1 MHQQALRPQSQRPAL
16 TQFKMNIRV
25 AMTWNPS
32 KLWVIVVLCAG
43 LLSPQIGRTQGA
55 SQLWGYAAWWLPEG
69 WATVPLEHLHRLV
82 FFQIEVE
89 ADGRLDKRHG
99 WPQAWSSLITQAQ
112 AKAVPLDLG
121 LSLLDLATFNQ
132 LFGSEAATQ
141 TLLQQATELLEHPAV
156 NGLHIDVEVH
166 VNEGATPAAIAR
178 FRRWL
183 TELAQRMQQGARQ
196 QQLSVFLPAGDYA
209 LIYDAPTMAVV
220 NRVVLQGYDVHYKG
234 GPNAGPL
241 SPLRGNYY
249 TNWEK
254 LVAMS
259 DSLQVPRH
267 KVIMSFPLYGYEWEV
282 PDCTRFGAHRGE
294 SRYTA
299 LRPVDPEKL
308 PDFKVDVQTRVAAHG
323 SRMDLDSGSMSY
335 VVKQEQGGCTVG
347 WYEGEDSLV
356 LKSAWARLQ
365 GLLGLAFFALGY
377 DQGLTVRRLMPPGAR
392 QP

>member
-1 MHQQALRPQSQRPAL
+1 MLQPKSQRPAL
-16 TQFKMNIRV
+16 APIEMNIRI
-25 AMTWNPS
+25 AMNWYPS
-32 KLWVIVVLCAG
+32 KLWVIVLMCAG

-69 WATVPLEHLHRLV
+69 WTTVPLEHMHRLV

-99 WPQAWSSLITQAQ
+99 WPQAWTDLISQSQ

-121 LSLLDLATFNQ
+121 LSLLDLPTFNQ
-132 LFGSEAATQ
+132 LFGSEAATH
-141 TLLQQATELLEHPAV
+141 TLLEQATELLAHPAV
-156 NGLHIDVEVH
+156 SGLHIDVEVH
-166 VNEGATPAAIAR
+166 VNEGASPEAISR

-183 TELAQRMQQGARQ
+183 ATMSKRMQQGGRKP
-196 QQLSVFLPAGDYA
+196 QLSVFLPAGDYA
-209 LIYDAPTMAVV
+209 LIYDAASLALVD
-220 NRVVLQGYDVHYKG
+220 RVVLQGYDVHYKG
-234 GPNAGPL
+234 GPQAGPL
-241 SPLRGNYY
+241 SPLRGHYY

-259 DSLQVPRH
+259 DALQVPRH
-267 KVIMSFPLYGYEWEV
+267 KVVMSFPLYGYEWDV
-282 PDCTRFGAHRGE
+282 PDCTRFGTHQGE

-308 PDFKVDVQTRVAAHG
+308 PDFKVDVQSRVAAHG

-335 VVKQEQGGCTVG
+335 LIKHEQGGCTVG

-356 LKSAWARLQ
+356 LKSAWSRLQ
-365 GLLGLAFFALGY
+365 GLHGLAFFALGY
-377 DQGLTVRRLMPPGAR
+377 DQGITVRRLMPAGAR
-392 QP
+392 KP